1 MRGALIVLEGC
12 DRTGKSTQAKLLRD
26 ALRAKGY
33 RTVPMKF
40 PNRDSS
46 TGKLLELHLKG
57 MELHPRAAQLLFS
70 ANRWEEKDNI
80 EELLDS
86 GAHVVCDRYVHSGA
100 VYARAIGAPPCMA
113 DVGLPAPDMVLFLDM
128 PIGKLAERAGYGDEL
143 YEKQRLQQKARLG
156 FMQFRKRCDVWYTFD
171 AERSVEEISSAIL
184 REVEMRL
191 PYIGARRVLDMKS
204 LVM

>member
-1 MRGALIVLEGC
+1 MRGAFIVLEGC
-12 DRTGKSTQAKLLRD
+12 DRVGKSTQAKLLSE

-33 RTVPMKF
+33 RTVLMKF
-40 PNRDSS
+40 PNRESS

-57 MELHPRAAQLLFS
+57 MELHPRASQLMFS

-100 VYARAIGAPPCMA
+100 VYARASGAPPCMA

-128 PIGKLAERAGYGDEL
+128 PVNKLCKRAGYGDEL
-143 YEKQRLQQKARLG
+143 YEKERFQQNVRRG
-156 FMQFRKRCDVWYTFD
+156 FMQFRKRSDLWYTFD
-171 AERSVEEISSAIL
+171 AECSVEEISSAIL
-184 REVEMRL
+184 REVELRL
-191 PYIGARRVLDMKS
+191 PYIGPRKALHTKN

>member
-1 MRGALIVLEGC
+1 
-12 DRTGKSTQAKLLRD
+12 
-26 ALRAKGY
+26 
-33 RTVPMKF
+33 
-40 PNRDSS
+40 
-46 TGKLLELHLKG
+46 
-57 MELHPRAAQLLFS
+57 
-70 ANRWEEKDNI
+70 
-80 EELLDS
+80 
-86 GAHVVCDRYVHSGA
+86 
-100 VYARAIGAPPCMA
+100 MA